1 MVTFKYQNLTKNGI
15 PRFATF
21 LRVRKD

>member
-1 MVTFKYQNLTKNGI
+1 MTFKYQNLTKNGI